1 MTGQRRYL
9 AVGLNL
15 SQAQP
20 EEQPDGSLLVRNVP
34 MLKVGTWT
42 DSVVGTPLHYPL
54 ETLAVD
60 ASNWKS
66 NSYWSRH
73 SGGTPHDFDDKIALI
88 ETPRFMGDGVY
99 ADLRFHRSTQKSR
112 DAAAYLMRMRELG
125 QDVYS
130 SVEHYWDETYN
141 AELQRMEA
149 TGLTFLGAA
158 MVDQGACRTC
168 KIPQALTN
176 AAMEAGSDVNTM
188 LKKSDSLEGLQ
199 ELIQTKLSE
208 AIGATWSD
216 GTPMSV
222 WPILTFFNRVIYS
235 LDGAYYEISF
245 VQNETELVFGTPK
258 EVEQVYVEKKAMEAL
273 SPLAAKALIEKI
285 NTGIETMTAED
296 IKKLEDQIKALG
308 DQNAAI
314 MKALEAQTP
323 KKEEKSDEIKAL
335 EAALSAKD
343 TEIKAASEAQA
354 ALDARIKALEQDGT
368 TKTGGNQPAELSEPM
383 NAGVSIDRKTG
394 TIRRV

>member
-168 KIPQALTN
+168 KIPQA
-176 AAMEAGSDVNTM
+176 AASTVAMAAGSGNPDDGMRT
-188 LKKSDSLEGLQ
+188 LDS
-199 ELIQTKLSE
+199 
-208 AIGATWSD
+208 
-216 GTPMSV
+216 
-222 WPILTFFNRVIYS
+222 
-235 LDGAYYEISF
+235 
-245 VQNETELVFGTPK
+245 FG
-258 EVEQVYVEKKAMEAL
+258 
-273 SPLAAKALIEKI
+273 SPE
-285 NTGIETMTAED
+285 NDDTGIETMTAED

-308 DQNAAI
+308 DQNAMI

-335 EAALSAKD
+335 EAALAAKD
-343 TEIKAASEAQA
+343 AEIKAASDAQT

>member
-60 ASNWKS
+60 ATNWKS

-130 SVEHYWDETYN
+130 SVEHYWEETYN

-168 KIPQALTN
+168 KIPQP
-176 AAMEAGSDVNTM
+176 AAMAAGSGNPD
-188 LKKSDSLEGLQ
+188 
-199 ELIQTKLSE
+199 
-208 AIGATWSD
+208 D
-216 GTPMSV
+216 GTQRS
-222 WPILTFFNRVIYS
+222 LTDYAGN
-235 LDGAYYEISF
+235 
-245 VQNETELVFGTPK
+245 NPKTPD
-258 EVEQVYVEKKAMEAL
+258 
-273 SPLAAKALIEKI
+273 
-285 NTGIETMTAED
+285 NTGIDETMTAED
-296 IKKLEDQIKALG
+296 IKKLEDQIKALS
-308 DQNAAI
+308 DQNATI
-314 MKALEAQTP
+314 MKALEAQTAPP

-335 EAALSAKD
+335 EAALVAKD
-343 TEIKAASEAQA
+343 VEIRAASEAQA